1 VVGGLEYVGQNKM
14 CCNLCRLVGGI
25 AALFILRRVGILS
38 VVLMFVYRLSCRLLG
53 LQLTVT
59 CVKRWGLRT
68 SSLSAVEKA
77 DAGQN
82 TSINHLNPNVL
93 HMMLCAVFI

>member
-38 VVLMFVYRLSCRLLG
+38 VVLMFVYRLSDTVSKSVSEPIKKHSLKILL
-53 LQLTVT
+53 
-59 CVKRWGLRT
+59 
-68 SSLSAVEKA
+68 
-77 DAGQN
+77 
-82 TSINHLNPNVL
+82 VL
-93 HMMLCAVFI
+93 